1 MKVRNSVMSEQ
12 TAPITI
18 RRIMSKGRN
27 KHELLP
33 GQMLRWDCDNTPGSD
48 PDNWV
53 TIEGHCVVTKQPHSI
68 TVLNSELDK
77 WLEGDISIQHC
88 INVEADDR
96 EFLMTGISPD
106 GWKIMFPPAVGE
118 EDE

>member
-27 KHELLP
+27 KQELLP
-33 GQMLRWDCDNTPGSD
+33 GQEMSLHYEDD

-53 TIEGHCVVTKQPHSI
+53 RVTGHCVVTKQPHSI
-68 TVLNSELDK
+68 TVLGAELDK

-88 INVEADDR
+88 INVEADER
-96 EFLMTGISPD
+96 EFLMTGIYPD
-106 GWKIMFPPAVGE
+106 GWKIMFPPALGE
-118 EDE
+118 EDD

>member
-1 MKVRNSVMSEQ
+1 MKLRNSVMSEQ

-27 KHELLP
+27 KNELLP
-33 GQMLRWDCDNTPGSD
+33 GQMLRWDCDNTPEID

-88 INVEADDR
+88 INVEADAR
-96 EFLMTGISPD
+96 EFLMSGISPD
-106 GWKIMFPPAVGE
+106 GWKIMFPPAMGE
-118 EDE
+118 EE